1 MKEENPAVDREC
13 LLKKWPGKGGW
24 TYAEIPEI
32 PQDRKAPFG
41 WVSVKGWIDDF
52 ELKRFKLMPMGNGQL
67 FLSVRKEIRKK
78 IGKEAGDTVKLVLWP
93 DLSHLEIPQE
103 IMDCFELEP
112 KKTYENFM
120 KLTEGDR
127 KLYLDWI
134 YDAKKEETKVERIAR
149 MMDKVFKGKRF
160 WDKDE

>member
-1 MKEENPAVDREC
+1 
-13 LLKKWPGKGGW
+13 
-24 TYAEIPEI
+24 
-32 PQDRKAPFG
+32 
-41 WVSVKGWIDDF
+41 
-52 ELKRFKLMPMGNGQL
+52 MPMGNGQL

-78 IGKEAGDTVKLVLWP
+78 IGKEAGDTVKIVLYP

-134 YDAKKEETKVERIAR
+134 YDAKKEETKIERITE
-149 MMDKVFKGKRF
+149 MIKRVEKNLKF
-160 WDKDE
+160 YD